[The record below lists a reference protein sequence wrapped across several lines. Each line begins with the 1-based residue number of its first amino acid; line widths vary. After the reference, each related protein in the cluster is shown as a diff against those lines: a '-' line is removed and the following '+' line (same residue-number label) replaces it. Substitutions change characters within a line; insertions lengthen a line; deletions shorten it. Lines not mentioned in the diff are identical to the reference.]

1 MASQALQAISPIDGR
16 YASKTA
22 SLIPFFSEE
31 ALIKYRVKV
40 EIEYFIALV
49 ELPLPQLASF
59 DTALFDDLRRLYNLK
74 RYFSLIFS
82 FLLGAIHLQDLHHLE
97 YVRLQM

>member
-1 MASQALQAISPIDGR
+1 MYTNSLQAISPIDGR

-31 ALIKYRVKV
+31 ALIRYRVQV

-49 ELPLPQLASF
+49 ELDLPQLADF
-59 DTALFDDLRRLYNLK
+59 DRSKFAQFLILYTD
-74 RYFSLIFS
+74 FSS
-82 FLLGAIHLQDLHHLE
+82 D
-97 YVRLQM
+97 